1 MFLKVQLAKLQPP
14 RKSPD
19 ARKSDQFLLIYSK
32 AITRQGHPTAI
43 FGKYLFGRLFEIY
56 NFRNICCEISCLPAS
71 PRIFEHL

>member
-32 AITRQGHPTAI
+32 AITPEETVKKLQICRTCR
-43 FGKYLFGRLFEIY
+43 KLFI
-56 NFRNICCEISCLPAS
+56 
-71 PRIFEHL
+71 

>member
-32 AITRQGHPTAI
+32 AITREETVKKLQICRTCRKLFIFIFLTASLCI
-43 FGKYLFGRLFEIY
+43 FSAMDVY
-56 NFRNICCEISCLPAS
+56 CV
-71 PRIFEHL
+71 